1 MGQAIA
7 EGLPDAAAQGYVA
20 LLNEV
25 YNFETPYAANGAKY
39 AMPATA
45 GAPVS
50 ERYIDIDFVFQ
61 PIRTDGGQV
70 RGIFI

>member
-1 MGQAIA
+1 
-7 EGLPDAAAQGYVA
+7 
-20 LLNEV
+20 
-25 YNFETPYAANGAKY
+25 
-39 AMPATA
+39 MPATA